1 MTNSSSVKPILIGIS
16 GPSCSGKTTLS
27 RVLKSIIPGTIVL
40 HEDDFYKTDSAIPLK
55 NGVQDWDC
63 LDSIDLPLLTFTLR
77 SFKDTGTVPS
87 KFLHEEEDKEKKVSE
102 LENLQSTIASQRSSI
117 KASLHQ
123 LEGKQPFSI
132 AIIEGFLL
140 YSEDFSHVRDLLDIK
155 IFLRL
160 DYPTM
165 KKRRGDRKGYAT
177 IEGFWEDPPG
187 YVDDVVWPN
196 YIKDHAFL
204 FEEGDVE
211 GAVDEE
217 VCRRL
222 RIRTAP
228 KDAASDIKS
237 LTEWTCEIINADIIN
252 TADWDASIDQPQEH
266 HHLRML
272 LLPE

>member
-1 MTNSSSVKPILIGIS
+1 MTNSFNLKPILIGIS

-27 RVLKSIIPGTIVL
+27 KVLKSIIPGTIVL
-40 HEDDFYKTDSAIPLK
+40 HEDDFYKTDSAIPFK

-252 TADWDASIDQPQEH
+252 TAD
-266 HHLRML
+266 
-272 LLPE
+272 